1 MSDATIHCPHC
12 TGEIKLTESLAA
24 PMLAASRTEFEKRL
38 REKDAQVLQRESE
51 LQAREQSI
59 LQQQAKLQEQ
69 VASQVQA
76 RWQSERAQLIA
87 QESQRLKAENAA
99 QTQAAQEQAA
109 QLQERLATQEAKLA
123 QAQKTE
129 AEFLK
134 SQRALEDERRE
145 LELTVEKR
153 VQENLAS
160 VKARAKSEAE
170 EAIKLQLTE
179 RELTIASMQQ
189 KIAELKQKAEQGSQ
203 QLQGEALE
211 LNLEQRLR
219 EQFMHDNIEPVAK
232 GELGADLR
240 HLVLA
245 PSGQQCGTLL
255 WEIKRTKA
263 WSNDWI
269 PKLKDD
275 LRRDRADI
283 AILVTQTL
291 PKGIETFGLQ
301 DGVWVCSL
309 SHALAL
315 GMVLRQGVQQVHT
328 ARQLAQNQ
336 GSKQELVYQYLTGTQ
351 FKQRIESLVETFSSL
366 HEDLQKERTAIS
378 RQWAKRQ
385 TQIDKLMLATTG
397 MYGDL
402 QGIAGKALEQIDGL
416 GLEALE

>member
-69 VASQVQA
+69 VAAEVQA
-76 RWQSERAQLIA
+76 RLQSERAQLIA
-87 QESQRLKAENAA
+87 QESQRIRAENAA
-99 QTQAAQEQAA
+99 QMLASQEQAA
-109 QLQERLATQEAKLA
+109 QLQARLATQEAKLA

-170 EAIKLQLTE
+170 EVLKLQITE
-179 RELTIASMQQ
+179 RELTISSMQQ

>member
-1 MSDATIHCPHC
+1 
-12 TGEIKLTESLAA
+12 
-24 PMLAASRTEFEKRL
+24 MLAASRTEFEKRL

-76 RWQSERAQLIA
+76 RWQSERAQFIA

-99 QTQAAQEQAA
+99 QAQAAQEQTA
-109 QLQERLATQEAKLA
+109 QLQERLSAQEAKLA

-309 SHALAL
+309 SHALGL
-315 GMVLRQGVQQVHT
+315 GLVLRQGVQQVHT

>member
-12 TGEIKLTESLAA
+12 AGEIKLTESIAA

-38 REKDAQVLQRESE
+38 REKDAQALQRESE

-69 VASQVQA
+69 VKAEVQA

-87 QESQRLKAENAA
+87 QESQRIRAENAA
-99 QTQAAQEQAA
+99 QMLASQEQAA
-109 QLQERLATQEAKLA
+109 QLQARLATQEAKLA

-170 EAIKLQLTE
+170 EALKLQITE
-179 RELTIASMQQ
+179 RELTISSMQQ

-309 SHALAL
+309 SHALGL
-315 GMVLRQGVQQVHT
+315 GLVLRQGVQQVHT